1 MAKKAAKGRTPTS
14 AIGTWTEAVNGGWRT
29 AVGESAER
37 LHSASAI
44 PRSPILDSHLR
55 KVYSNPRLPSA
66 LHSPRGFTLMEVLVV
81 IVIIGVIVSV
91 ATLSFGV
98 LGGDRE
104 AEDETR
110 RFWALL
116 QQAREEAELQS
127 SDFGVHIAASSYE
140 FLRLDPRRNLWLPI
154 ENDALYMP
162 RELPD
167 GLRFRVWIEQREIIL
182 KPRLPERTNKTAQ
195 DDDED
200 SDERKTGAQSAF
212 APVDA
217 ESLETSQKF
226 PPHIMVLSS
235 GEIFP
240 FEVQLERDGSDAL
253 WRVVGLP
260 DNDLRV
266 ERRGQN
272 RDWIMITQSNA
283 PAEDDEEDSKRAR
296 S

>member
-1 MAKKAAKGRTPTS
+1 
-14 AIGTWTEAVNGGWRT
+14 
-29 AVGESAER
+29 
-37 LHSASAI
+37 
-44 PRSPILDSHLR
+44 
-55 KVYSNPRLPSA
+55 
-66 LHSPRGFTLMEVLVV
+66 MEVLVV

-110 RFWALL
+110 RFWTLL

-127 SDFGVHIAASSYE
+127 LDFGVYIAEDSYE
-140 FLRLDPRRNLWLPI
+140 FLRLDSRRNLWLPV
-154 ENDALYMP
+154 ENDVLYMA
-162 RELPD
+162 RELPE
-167 GLRFRVWIEQREIIL
+167 GLRFRVWVEQREVIL
-182 KPRLPERTNKTAQ
+182 KPNLPERTSNAAE

-200 SDERKTGAQSAF
+200 SDERKTGAESAF
-212 APVDA
+212 AAVDA

-240 FEVQLERDGSDAL
+240 FEVQIERDSTDAL
-253 WRVVGLP
+253 WRIVGLP
-260 DNDLRV
+260 DNDLRI

-272 RDWIMITQSNA
+272 REWIMVNQTNI
-283 PAEDDEEDSKRAR
+283 PAEDEEDSRRA
-296 S
+296 ST